1 MAPLNQF
8 GTSLRRTV
16 TRFVHNRDGNIGML
30 FALTVVPMVVA
41 IGSAVDYSRGSD
53 ARTSM
58 AAAVD
63 STALAMARRAAFL
76 SDDQLQKEG
85 QAYYAALMQGRV
97 PNLVANPVTVR
108 REGKN
113 VRVIAGGTLKT
124 EFMQF
129 YGYSAMPIG
138 VEAVAAYGQRKIE
151 LALVLDN
158 TGSMGWSNKINEL
171 KKATHALLDQAEKI
185 APTGSGMMKVSIVP
199 FDTQVRVDPGT
210 YRMQTWLAF
219 GDQPAASHS
228 AFDDIRPRLATQKAW
243 DGCIADRAEPH
254 DISQKAPAL
263 VLPQTLHPAVV
274 CTQDLARVRPL
285 TDRWGD
291 LRQTVNE
298 MKPSGCTNI
307 TVGAR
312 FGLATLSDQGP
323 LAGGVPFG
331 TAGIDKY
338 MIILTD
344 GDNTQNRFV
353 NGCSSGGDRTKID
366 AKTTGICDLITGR
379 RVEPGQPAANVKV
392 FTVRVI
398 DGNQALLRSCA
409 SDPKMA
415 KEVQNAGEIGAV
427 FQEILN
433 QISTLRLA
441 V

>member
-1 MAPLNQF
+1 MTCLSQI
-8 GTSLRRTV
+8 GTQLHQTA
-16 TRFVHNRDGNIGML
+16 TRFVRNRDGNIGLM
-30 FALTVVPMVVA
+30 FAFTVVPMLIA

-58 AAAVD
+58 ASAVD

-76 SDDQLQKEG
+76 TDAQLQKEG
-85 QAYYAALMQGRV
+85 QAYYSAVIGNQV
-97 PNLVANPVTVR
+97 PNLVTNPIIVK

-113 VRVIAGGTLKT
+113 VRVIADGSLKT
-124 EFMQF
+124 EFMQM

-138 VEAVAAYGQRKIE
+138 VQAVASYGQKKIE

-158 TGSMGWSNKINEL
+158 TGSMGWNNKMTEL
-171 KKATHALLDQAEKI
+171 KKATTALIDQAEKI
-185 APTGSGMMKVSIVP
+185 APTGSDLMKVSIVP
-199 FDTQVRVDPGT
+199 FDTQVRVDAST
-210 YRMQTWLAF
+210 YRFQTWLAF
-219 GDQPAASHS
+219 GDQPAAANS
-228 AFDDIRPRLATQKAW
+228 AYDDIRPRLAAQKTW

-254 DISQKAPAL
+254 DVSQKAPAL
-263 VLPQTLHPAVV
+263 ALPQTLHPAVV
-274 CTQDLARVRPL
+274 CNQGLARVRTL
-285 TDRWGD
+285 TDKWGD

-307 TVGAR
+307 TIGAR
-312 FGLATLSDQGP
+312 FGMATLSDQGP

-331 TAGIDKY
+331 TVGVDKY

-353 NGCSSGGDRTKID
+353 NDCSASGDRSKID
-366 AKTTGICDLITGR
+366 TKTTSMCDLIAGR
-379 RVEPGQPAANVKV
+379 RTEPGQPVSNVKV

-398 DGNQALLRSCA
+398 DGNKALLKACA

-415 KEVQNAGEIGAV
+415 KEVQNANEIGTV

-433 QISTLRLA
+433 QISSLRLA
-441 V
+441 S